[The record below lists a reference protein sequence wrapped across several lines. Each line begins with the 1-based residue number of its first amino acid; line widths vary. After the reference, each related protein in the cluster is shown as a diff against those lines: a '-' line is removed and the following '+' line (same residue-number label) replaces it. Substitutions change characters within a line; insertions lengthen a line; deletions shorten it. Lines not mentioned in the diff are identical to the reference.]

1 MTKQELAAICIARL
15 KAEYPDSDCTLDYDH
30 AWQLLVSVRLAAQCT
45 DARVNVV
52 VQELFAKYPGVK
64 ELAAADPADIEAI
77 VKPCGLGHS
86 KARDISACMRM
97 LRDRYDCHVPDDF
110 NALLALPGV
119 GRKSANLIMGDV
131 FGKPAIVTDTHC
143 IRLCNRI
150 GLVDNVKEPA
160 KVERELWKII
170 RLRRATASATG
181 WWIMAAPCARPA
193 PSPTATNAAWR
204 TYAGHERNFCMN
216 KTTEN
221 RLGGE
226 LRSQQAARR
235 LLEELRRGRYA
246 DAAQLPSELE
256 LADVL
261 GVSRTVVR
269 DALSDLERDGYVERV
284 RGIGTLVNRD
294 VVRVENRMDQKLEFN
309 RMIRSIGRV
318 PHSDNL
324 MVTRETAMPELAA
337 KLGLDP
343 EREHT
348 LVFVRRRVLADET
361 PVLYSTDIL
370 PLALFG
376 GKRLDTIDFSRPIF
390 EIVEQHCHVEVTE
403 TLTTLQAVQGVPGI
417 RRQLG
422 LRPEQALLQLDEICY
437 SRTCKPVLC
446 CQTCYTDFF
455 DFAMVRKLI

>member
-1 MTKQELAAICIARL
+1 MDALERYIHDFSSPEEELLHELDRQTHLQVVQPRMLSGHIQGKLLELLVRMLRPRNILEIGTFTGYSALCMAAGLEEGSVLDTVEVDDELEEIAASFFCRSPHGHKIRHHVGSAL
-15 KAEYPDSDCTLDYDH
+15 DIAPTLGCTFDLVFIDGDKREYPDY
-30 AWQLLVSVRLAAQCT
+30 
-45 DARVNVV
+45 
-52 VQELFAKYPGVK
+52 Y
-64 ELAAADPADIEAI
+64 
-77 VKPCGLGHS
+77 
-86 KARDISACMRM
+86 RM
-97 LRDRYDCHVPDDF
+97 LMGDGGGK
-110 NALLALPGV
+110 ALLRSGSILIADNILWSGKVVEPVAHNDRHTQAL
-119 GRKSANLIMGDV
+119 
-131 FGKPAIVTDTHC
+131 
-143 IRLCNRI
+143 
-150 GLVDNVKEPA
+150 
-160 KVERELWKII
+160 
-170 RLRRATASATG
+170 
-181 WWIMAAPCARPA
+181 
-193 PSPTATNAAWR
+193 
-204 TYAGHERNFCMN
+204 
-216 KTTEN
+216 
-221 RLGGE
+221 
-226 LRSQQAARR
+226 
-235 LLEELRRGRYA
+235 
-246 DAAQLPSELE
+246 
-256 LADVL
+256 
-261 GVSRTVVR
+261 
-269 DALSDLERDGYVERV
+269 
-284 RGIGTLVNRD
+284 
-294 VVRVENRMDQKLEFN
+294 LEFN

-403 TLTTLQAVQGVPGI
+403 TLTTLHAVQGVPGI